1 MSFIS
6 FSIIGLSLNK
16 YATRY
21 RELTKGAV
29 NESASDF
36 LDIKMPVFIAGV
48 LSFGI
53 IVAILLAIHDWEV
66 SRYS

>member
-1 MSFIS
+1 
-6 FSIIGLSLNK
+6 
-16 YATRY
+16 
-21 RELTKGAV
+21 
-29 NESASDF
+29 
-36 LDIKMPVFIAGV
+36 MPVFIAGV